1 MQSQG
6 ITLKS
11 NATSFATTMVAI
23 AGITKLPLPQRT
35 LETIDMT
42 APDSPNNWEE
52 IEVAL
57 LKRGGELEFEYNTK
71 EARIEA
77 IETIQATEA
86 LVYFQIVC
94 PGFTKSFWF
103 AGYLIDHMPGEGAVG
118 SQKVTG
124 KFKVRTTG
132 KIYFQ
137 ASAPS

>member
-6 ITLKS
+6 ITLGS
-11 NATSFATTMVAI
+11 NATSFATTMVNL
-23 AGITKLPLPQRT
+23 AGLTKLPLPQRT
-35 LETIDMT
+35 LEIVDMS
-42 APDSPNNWEE
+42 ALDSPDNWEE

-86 LVYFQIVC
+86 LAYFKITL

-103 AGYLIDHMPGEGAVG
+103 KGYIIDHMPGEGNVG
-118 SQKVTG
+118 SQKLTG
-124 KFKVRTTG
+124 KFKIRTTG
-132 KIYFQ
+132 KISFQ
-137 ASAPS
+137 ATAPS